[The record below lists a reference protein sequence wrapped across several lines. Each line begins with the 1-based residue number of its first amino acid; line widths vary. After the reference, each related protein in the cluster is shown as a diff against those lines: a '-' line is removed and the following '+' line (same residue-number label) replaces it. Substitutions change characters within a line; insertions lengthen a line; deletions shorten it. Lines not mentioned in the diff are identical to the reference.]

1 MTALVKG
8 QGKTRREFSDGE
20 VRFGDNLPL
29 LRKIKSESVRLIY
42 IDPPFNTGKRQSRKR
57 IKTVRVNGGNGD
69 RIGFGGK
76 RYQTQTIGESG
87 YDDSYEDYLGFCV
100 RALKKRIAFYALTA
114 VCSFT

>member
-42 IDPPFNTGKRQSRKR
+42 IDP
-57 IKTVRVNGGNGD
+57 
-69 RIGFGGK
+69 
-76 RYQTQTIGESG
+76 
-87 YDDSYEDYLGFCV
+87 
-100 RALKKRIAFYALTA
+100 A
-114 VCSFT
+114 V

>member
-69 RIGFGGK
+69 ESVLAVSAIK
-76 RYQTQTIGESG
+76 RKPSVNPAMMIPMRTILVFAS
-87 YDDSYEDYLGFCV
+87 
-100 RALKKRIAFYALTA
+100 AP
-114 VCSFT
+114 